1 MRGNYVYGGAET
13 THQCPYGYDLA
24 ISGKSALL
32 LQRRNLAQGI
42 ILMGSSV
49 MNHFPRS
56 ERREAFTLI
65 EVMLAA
71 AVMLAGIVGMI
82 QVIASGSEMLDL
94 ARKQTIATQIIQNEI
109 GKLHL
114 ADWSTVSSYTNTD
127 ATLGTL
133 ITSTITDSTNSSYQ
147 RAAVFFQNFRC
158 YRYVSPVR
166 TDLIKVTFTV
176 KWDTGNVG
184 RSYVRTFSR
193 TGSTYVSK
201 NGLYVSYQRT

>member
-1 MRGNYVYGGAET
+1 MGA
-13 THQCPYGYDLA
+13 
-24 ISGKSALL
+24 
-32 LQRRNLAQGI
+32 
-42 ILMGSSV
+42 SV
-49 MNHFPRS
+49 MNHFPRVQ
-56 ERREAFTLI
+56 RREAFTLI

-114 ADWSTVSSYTNTD
+114 ADWSTVSGYTNAD
-127 ATLGTL
+127 ATLGTE
-133 ITSTITDSTNSSYQ
+133 ITSNITNSSDSSYQ
-147 RAAVFFQNFRC
+147 NAATIFQNFKC
-158 YRYVSPVR
+158 YRFVSDVR
-166 TDLIKVTFTV
+166 TDLRKITFTV
-176 KWDTGNVG
+176 KWNTGNIG
-184 RSYVRTFSR
+184 RSYSRSYSR